1 MMTKTSYIPW
11 THVFSKGKQ
20 FLLLIMH
27 PPCYS
32 YIFSSP
38 IKVVSVM
45 YLFNT
50 NINIILINQLWCIVS
65 IIIILRH
72 LKPQQWCNG
81 QSAGL
86 VCSRLWVRYL
96 VGSRSNQWLGVCC
109 FFSKHIILM
118 RKTKDWLIQNKGNMY
133 MCSDMFISTLL
144 FQSDRIMQIQV
155 RVDILLTWG
164 KRLNDLIISLKW
176 RLGPINLV

>member
-50 NINIILINQLWCIVS
+50 NINIILINQLWCFVS
-65 IIIILRH
+65 IIILLRH
-72 LKPQQWCNG
+72 FKPQQWCNG

-96 VGSRSNQWLGVCC
+96 VGSNQWLGVCC

-155 RVDILLTWG
+155 RVDILLTCG

-176 RLGPINLV
+176 RLGPTNLA